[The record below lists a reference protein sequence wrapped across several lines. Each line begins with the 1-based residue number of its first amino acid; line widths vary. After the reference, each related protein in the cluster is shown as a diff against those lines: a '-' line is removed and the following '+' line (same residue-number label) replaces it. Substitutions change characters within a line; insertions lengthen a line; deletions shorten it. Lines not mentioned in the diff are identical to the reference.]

1 VTPEEYSALSQ
12 FVDRVERGI
21 LSQRQTERKAEKDKR
36 DAVLATIPPMAFEMP
51 VEDLA
56 IPDRLHALL
65 VEAGYIT
72 IGDVLLQLRLDAD
85 AILGLNGVGPK
96 SMQELEEA
104 LAAISFPEAPVL
116 EEEAVPEAE
125 LAPLEGVVAEAI
137 EEEAEAEGEVPV
149 EAAAPEIEEV
159 ELAAEAGVEPGV
171 EAVAEPIAE
180 EVTEV
185 IEPVIIPEIVEEVPA
200 EAIPVELEAAET
212 KEEELPT
219 SLDEL
224 FTLKPEVF
232 DVEVVDEEEEEE
244 TGDRKKKKQKKK
256 KYVEMEY
263 DPDKDAMIVK
273 RKRKRDGSDWE
284 NWNY

>member
-1 VTPEEYSALSQ
+1 
-12 FVDRVERGI
+12 
-21 LSQRQTERKAEKDKR
+21 
-36 DAVLATIPPMAFEMP
+36 MAFEMP

-72 IGDVLLQLRLDAD
+72 IGDVMLQLRLDAD

-104 LAAISFPEAPVL
+104 LAAVSFPEAPVV
-116 EEEAVPEAE
+116 EEEVAPEAE
-125 LAPLEGVVAEAI
+125 LAPLEGVVNEAI
-137 EEEAEAEGEVPV
+137 EAEVVAEIPV
-149 EAAAPEIEEV
+149 EAAAPELEEV
-159 ELAAEAGVEPGV
+159 ELAAEAGAEL
-171 EAVAEPIAE
+171 EAELIAE

-200 EAIPVELEAAET
+200 EAIPVELEAAEA

-219 SLDEL
+219 SLDEI

-232 DVEVVDEEEEEE
+232 DVEVVDEEEEDE
-244 TGDRKKKKQKKK
+244 TGDRKKKKKKK
-256 KYVEMEY
+256 KKFVEMEY